1 MGNQPSSPATPVV
14 AASSQPV
21 VSACDLNCQ
30 REKDLAG
37 LKTALNAAEKN
48 KTVDPEGYEQA
59 RIKYFTLLEGQ
70 GWLAKEKERVAKSDV
85 DPVITELTSK
95 YETLKGSQKSQSM
108 FANLAQALKSQKNA
122 DAADNAFLK
131 RQLHSGTEDA
141 SVLNRLAQLGGV
153 QPGFSFAPY
162 ISIALDVAIGILGLA
177 VLYLVYS
184 RWIAPALTPAVVEMS
199 AGRRR

>member
-14 AASSQPV
+14 SETAQPV
-21 VSACDLNCQ
+21 VVACDLECQ
-30 REKDLAG
+30 RQKDLAG
-37 LKTALNAAEKN
+37 LKSALDAAEKN
-48 KTVDPEGYEQA
+48 KATDPEAYEQA

-70 GWLAKEKERVAKSDV
+70 GWLAKEKERVAKMDV

-95 YETLKGSQKSQSM
+95 YETLKGAQKSQSM
-108 FANLAQALKSQKNA
+108 FANLAQALKSQEGS

-131 RQLHSGTEDA
+131 RQLGSGAEDA
-141 SVLNRLAQLGGV
+141 SVLERLGQLNAV

-162 ISIALDVAIGILGLA
+162 LSIVLDVVIAILGLA
-177 VLYLVYS
+177 LIYLAYS
-184 RWIAPALTPAVVEMS
+184 KWIAPEVAPVVEEMS